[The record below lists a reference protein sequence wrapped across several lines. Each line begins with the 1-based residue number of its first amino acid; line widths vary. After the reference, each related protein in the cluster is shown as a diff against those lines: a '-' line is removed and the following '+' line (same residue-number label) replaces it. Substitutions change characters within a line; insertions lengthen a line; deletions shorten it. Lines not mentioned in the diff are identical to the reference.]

1 MGQTMINPRSVL
13 TRQAG
18 AAVLAVGLAF
28 GTVACSTDEATEVEQ
43 LDETESEG
51 AEQPDEANAEEGSEA
66 ETEQEDLDEEFATTD
81 AGDSEE

>member
-1 MGQTMINPRSVL
+1 MGQTMINPRLVL

-28 GTVACSTDEATEVEQ
+28 GTVACSADESTEVEQ

-51 AEQPDEANAEEGSEA
+51 AEQPDESDVEEGSEA
-66 ETEQEDLDEEFATTD
+66 ESEQEELDEEFATTD
-81 AGDSEE
+81 ADDSEE